1 MLLQKENWRHGY
13 NQIISDCRPNISNAG
28 GTVLI
33 LCNPDADALSAAR
46 ILSYAFRADKVAYQL
61 RPCGGFQRLIQ
72 ILKRMLPRSNTTNA
86 EDDEAPQQ
94 DSTIR
99 AIILLNLGATR
110 NLQKALFTPNL
121 EIPSGGAGGDDDE
134 NSMNLIPPL
143 LNTDHTKVY
152 VLDAHRPYHLSNVH
166 AGKNVVIWNDYDHWH
181 AQEGGVPSDG
191 SCLSGEEESEDDDD
205 SSDEGSEKEFEEENP
220 DSEAEAEF
228 EDEIDASVHDDEAN
242 GRDEVDPG
250 YEGQAEGDIGNTS
263 ELDEDDTVD
272 QERVRK
278 RPTSSP
284 EGETKRLRRGSDA
297 SVGEDDPFA
306 EAIGMDQ
313 LQSQDSIRSKDD
325 DDTSRTGTMT
335 PTLSQSPQRQ
345 NRRDRIRIYYTAGS
359 FYSSPIA
366 FMAYTLLSTQLRH
379 ESVGDLLWLACIGVT
394 DAYIHNRLDIVGYVR
409 LATEL
414 QSHVHRVYPVSNGIV
429 RRSANT
435 FHAEDLYSNN
445 DFNGEL
451 TKVGT
456 SDNGKIVTEEKE
468 FRFFC
473 LRHTSLWDAMR
484 LSPDVNTRME
494 LWKNSGVKKLQEML
508 AKMGL
513 PLAQCKQPYAF
524 MRASVKRR
532 LKAMVADHAEEF
544 GLTNIS
550 YTGFIRVTGY
560 KSLLSAGDMS
570 LAITA
575 LLECEANTSYDGSK
589 ENDDSDDNRGVT
601 AEEKEERML
610 IASFNLAY
618 DALNSNGAASSSFSS
633 LGGVEGT
640 STMEGEG
647 SDLSN
652 LVNGGEMAGSSG
664 VGAGIRLAISL
675 QKLIISTA
683 VNLVERSAI
692 TRLSHFRYAYLH
704 ITSQGA
710 NGSSGFKSGGSAKAT
725 EKDLSSYP
733 VHQFSKPLAL
743 TKLAHFL
750 MDMHRANN
758 KWTGTKARPLVLM
771 AEKPQTQT
779 YVVVGY
785 EYPEER
791 GENRKNRFGQNFEIA
806 AKTMHGS
813 FKFDSFE
820 SNVIEVKASDVQRF
834 IEHLHYMMDS
844 V

>member
-1 MLLQKENWRHGY
+1 M
-13 NQIISDCRPNISNAG
+13 
-28 GTVLI
+28 
-33 LCNPDADALSAAR
+33 NPR
-46 ILSYAFRADKVAYQL
+46 T
-61 RPCGGFQRLIQ
+61 
-72 ILKRMLPRSNTTNA
+72 SNTNVS
-86 EDDEAPQQ
+86 DDDSIGEGALLPP

-110 NLQKALFTPNL
+110 NLQKALFSPTLERTP
-121 EIPSGGAGGDDDE
+121 GGGVGDYGDE
-134 NSMNLIPPL
+134 GDMNIGPPL

-166 AGKNVVIWNDYDHWH
+166 AGKNVVVWNDYDHWH

-191 SCLSGEEESEDDDD
+191 SCLSGEEETEDEDS
-205 SSDEGSEKEFEEENP
+205 SSDEDGEEEFKDEIP
-220 DSEAEAEF
+220 DEEEAEF
-228 EDEIDASVHDDEAN
+228 EDEIAASVQDDEAS
-242 GRDEVDPG
+242 GQDEVDSG
-250 YEGQAEGDIGNTS
+250 YEGQAETDVSNNES
-263 ELDEDDTVD
+263 QLNDDGTVD
-272 QERVRK
+272 QELVRK
-278 RPTSSP
+278 RPRSNSDSK
-284 EGETKRLRRGSDA
+284 TKRIRRDSDA
-297 SVGEDDPFA
+297 SVDKVDPFYEA
-306 EAIGMDQ
+306 EDTNIDTM
-313 LQSQDSIRSKDD
+313 QSQDSIHSKDGD
-325 DDTSRTGTMT
+325 ETSVTEAMT
-335 PTLSQSPQRQ
+335 PTLSTSVSPQRQ

-394 DAYIHNRLDIVGYVR
+394 DAYIHNRLDICGYLK

-414 QSHVHRVYPVSNGIV
+414 QSHVHRVYPTSDSIV

-435 FHAEDLYSNN
+435 FHAEDLYSNDN
-445 DFNGEL
+445 SGEL

-456 SDNGKIVTEEKE
+456 SDNGKIVTEDQE

-494 LWKNSGVKKLQEML
+494 LWKSSGVKKLQEML

-513 PLAQCKQPYAF
+513 PLTQCKQPYAF
-524 MRASVKRR
+524 MKASVKRR
-532 LKAMVADHAEEF
+532 LKSSLADHAGEF

-589 ENDDSDDNRGVT
+589 EKNADDQDVT
-601 AEEKEERML
+601 AEEQEERML

-618 DALNSNGAASSSFSS
+618 DALNSNGAASTTFSS
-633 LGGVEGT
+633 LGGMEGGT

-652 LVNGGEMAGSSG
+652 LVNGGEMAGNSG

-675 QKLIISTA
+675 QKLIITTA

-710 NGSSGFKSGGSAKAT
+710 NGSTGFKSGGSARVA
-725 EKDLSSYP
+725 EKDLHSFP

-743 TKLAHFL
+743 TKLAHYL

-791 GENRKNRFGQNFEIA
+791 GDNRKNRFGQNFEIA

-820 SNVIEVKASDVQRF
+820 SNVIEVKAGDVQRF